1 MHQILAI
8 QRNRTAFII
17 HITNFE
23 NDIFYL
29 DEKIRIFISKY
40 DPDYYVMVSEA
51 WMPKNYEIQ
60 QQISSNYQHGDI
72 IKLPTHNKTETLIFI
87 GKTKN
92 SIK

>member
-1 MHQILAI
+1 
-8 QRNRTAFII
+8 
-17 HITNFE
+17 
-23 NDIFYL
+23 
-29 DEKIRIFISKY
+29 
-40 DPDYYVMVSEA
+40 MVSEA